1 MSVLIL
7 PPRETPALWSQT
19 PRQRKCTACQTH
31 WVRKAGYTYT
41 NWPSRRKE
49 SKRQVLSVNH
59 VLHHPVRK
67 YRAPLG
73 FGVNI
78 RTRSIF
84 TNRAVYF
91 YERMRISLYT
101 ATKTRGPFRATVA
114 EAGFYDR
121 GCMTADRHIYTHDF
135 PYSSKQPT
143 YYTQVDGS
151 DQHPAAR
158 VPDSYTIFK
167 PYASTFSGPNLPTYT
182 TSRPSG
188 FPNVRRFRTSALLR
202 KKKGGR
208 EMARGSRR
216 TEHRQ

>member
-135 PYSSKQPT
+135 HIPQNSQRIIHKLT
-143 YYTQVDGS
+143 AVTN
-151 DQHPAAR
+151 
-158 VPDSYTIFK
+158 T
-167 PYASTFSGPNLPTYT
+167 
-182 TSRPSG
+182 
-188 FPNVRRFRTSALLR
+188 LLR
-202 KKKGGR
+202 EFLTATPYLNHTQAPFLGR
-208 EMARGSRR
+208 TSRR
-216 TEHRQ
+216 TPPAGRRGFQT